1 MGDRA
6 ATPPADRRAGPART
20 PRSGERR
27 ADRGG
32 PVRDWSD
39 HRRLGP
45 LWSVLRSELPEIE
58 LRAPEPWF
66 VPGGGRR
73 SDIRFALFRRI
84 IEIRDGQLS
93 LRPHLHPGVPGWVG
107 EVVRPAGTEE
117 FAVVVEAAAI
127 AAALEA
133 ARAGRRFPVGPAG
146 AWVPHPLAAGLRE
159 EAAWLVEVARAY
171 RRSPVMAHV
180 RRRMRAELAAPPPGA

>member
-1 MGDRA
+1 M
-6 ATPPADRRAGPART
+6 ADQETGAP
-20 PRSGERR
+20 
-27 ADRGG
+27 GG

-58 LRAPEPWF
+58 LVTPEQRF
-66 VPGGGRR
+66 GSVGGRR
-73 SDIRFALFRRI
+73 PGIRFALFRRI

-93 LRPHLHPGVPGWVG
+93 LRPYLHPRVPFWVG

-117 FAVVVEAAAI
+117 FAVLVEAATV

-133 ARAGRRFPVGPAG
+133 ARAGHRFPVGPG
-146 AWVPHPLAAGLRE
+146 GGWVPHPLAAGLRE
-159 EAAWLVEVARAY
+159 EAAWLAKVARAY

-180 RRRMRAELAAPPPGA
+180 RRRVRAELAGAATPGPALPPPPVAQG